1 MLIAMVLFLYVPAML
16 YEWFKYLKHRGK
28 KLIILHSSI
37 MLVSFC
43 MLILYS
49 LDVSL
54 PSPNDMIMNVLE
66 PILKLKG

>member
-16 YEWFKYLKHRGK
+16 YEWLKYLKHGGK

>member
-1 MLIAMVLFLYVPAML
+1 MLISMVLLLFLLSIA
-16 YEWFKYLKHRGK
+16 YEWVRFLKHSGK
-28 KLIILHSSI
+28 KLKVLHLSI

-43 MLILYS
+43 VLILYS
-49 LDVSL
+49 LDVPL